1 MKKGKKWIRSDV
13 AGRILGGSCNL
24 MHLRQEGALRF
35 EKRGNAFHYLSADVK
50 RAALRGKVRTRRR
63 LV

>member
-1 MKKGKKWIRSDV
+1 MKKRKKWLRSEV
-13 AGRILGGSCNL
+13 ASRILGGSCTL

-35 EKRGNAFHYLSADVK
+35 EKRGNAFHYLSDDVK
-50 RAALRGKVRTRRR
+50 RAALRGRLRARRR